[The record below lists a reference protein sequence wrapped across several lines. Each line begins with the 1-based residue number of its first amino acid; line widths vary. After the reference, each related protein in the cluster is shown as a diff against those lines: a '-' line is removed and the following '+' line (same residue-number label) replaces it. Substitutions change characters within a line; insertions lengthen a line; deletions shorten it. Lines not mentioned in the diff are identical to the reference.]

1 MPFGG
6 MLTVGLIGAGANL
19 GNGVMGSKAAK
30 KAGQQLNDAGIWSAN
45 KILDTASSVN
55 KDIGAA
61 LSPAVSDVTTAAQN
75 AAGGVTNAA
84 AAAGA
89 GVTDASKTAA
99 GLVNSGVT
107 GANTTLADVL
117 GQQRDSLNPYLSMGT
132 TAADA
137 YQKAMQ
143 PGGTLASTF
152 SFNPNDV
159 QNNLDY
165 QFTLQQ
171 GLKALQNAGSAA
183 GTSQGGGTAKALARY
198 AAGAAT
204 QGINDSFQRAL
215 AGFNANRQSTLQS
228 LGLGLQSGQQATNT
242 LASALQNFG
251 NQSAQNTL
259 YGATYGGNA
268 GMDAAKYAGTTG
280 LQGAEYAGNAGMH
293 AGDFAGNATLQN
305 ALAQAQN
312 YMNAAQLAGGYRMQG
327 AGAQAG
333 ATMAGANAWGNS
345 LSGMSNLATALYGMN
360 AGYSPYGYMS
370 PDTMGWNPSS
380 FYQPAPISPTHS

>member
-19 GNGVMGSKAAK
+19 GNGAMGSKAVK
-30 KAGQQLNDAGIWSAN
+30 KAGQQLNDAGVWSAN

-55 KDIGAA
+55 KDIGAS
-61 LSPAVSDVTTAAQN
+61 LYPAINDVTTAAQN
-75 AAGGVTNAA
+75 AGGGVTNAA

-99 GLVNSGVT
+99 GLVNSGVA

-117 GQQRDSLNPYLSMGT
+117 KQQQESLNPYLSIGT

-137 YQKAMQ
+137 YQKAMA
-143 PGGTLASTF
+143 PGGSLASSF

-183 GTSQGGGTAKALARY
+183 GTSQGGGTAKSLARY
-198 AAGAAT
+198 AAGTAT
-204 QGINDSFQRAL
+204 QGINDSFNRAL
-215 AGFNANRQSTLQS
+215 QTFNTNRAATLQG
-228 LGLGLQSGQQATNT
+228 LGMGLQSGQQATNT
-242 LASALQNFG
+242 LASALQNYG
-251 NQSAQNTL
+251 NSSAQNTL
-259 YGATYGGNA
+259 YGATYGGNTA
-268 GMDAAKYAGTTG
+268 MDAAKYAGTTG
-280 LQGAEYAGNAGMH
+280 MQGAEYAGTAGMQ
-293 AGDFAGNATLQN
+293 AGLFAGNSTLQN
-305 ALAQAQN
+305 ALAQAGN
-312 YMNAAQLAGGYRMQG
+312 YMNAAQLAGQYRMQG

-333 ATMAGANAWGNS
+333 GTMAGANAWGNS
-345 LSGMSNLATALYGMN
+345 LSGMSNLAMALYGMKS
-360 AGYSPYGYMS
+360 GYSPYGGSTFMT
-370 PDTMGWNPSS
+370 PEMMGWNPT
-380 FYQPAPISPTHS
+380 YQPNG